1 MQEKGNRLHIRLSDR
16 DEENLQTIVEW
27 SNENREG
34 RWNRSEAMR
43 FCLHFSFILLS
54 IMPAAIID
62 AILSEQTTPPDEE

>member
-1 MQEKGNRLHIRLSDR
+1 MQEKGNRLQIRLSDR
-16 DEENLQTIVEW
+16 DEENLQTIVQW
-27 SNENREG
+27 SNENRND

-62 AILSEQTTPPDEE
+62 AILSEQTKSQDEE